1 MDKYRCGLNW
11 NSIDKTMTNRYACGL
26 ENSNWHRKWPIN
38 IGAVPTQIEHKL
50 IWRWSID
57 TGATP
62 TGTQLT
68 RQWPIDIGTVPK
80 TQTDIENDQ
89 DRPQLKLN

>member
-38 IGAVPTQIEHKL
+38 IGAVPTQTEHKL
-50 IWRWSID
+50 IGR
-57 TGATP
+57 
-62 TGTQLT
+62 
-68 RQWPIDIGTVPK
+68 WPIDKGETLTK
-80 TQTDIENDQ
+80 TNKTNDWSI
-89 DRPQLKLN
+89 